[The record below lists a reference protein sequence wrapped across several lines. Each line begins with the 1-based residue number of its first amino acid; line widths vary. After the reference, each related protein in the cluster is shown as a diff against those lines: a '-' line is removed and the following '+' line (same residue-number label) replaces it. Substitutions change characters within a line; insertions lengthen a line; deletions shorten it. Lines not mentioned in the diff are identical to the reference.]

1 MLEKMVSGGGRILNI
16 IKLTIE
22 YDISIASS
30 TILRTRIEII
40 TKGSDSNFAT
50 ILKDRISSS
59 ELSNIPEDFKSMI
72 VNNNDNIKEP

>member
-1 MLEKMVSGGGRILNI
+1 MLEKIVSGGGRILNI